1 VASVCIHPGQRSSL
15 TITLSLCA
23 IVSLLAE
30 GVLGG
35 SLGVLGAL
43 GVLNDYALYKSTHS
57 LTRRRAYVL
66 PLFHILTILSDQLS
80 QRLPDERRQNFR
92 VSRTMS
98 VDERPEIS
106 FFSAAKSVR
115 DVVVATNVVGPIP
128 QMEFACDSLD
138 GGSQETWASAHR
150 GKWGQLTPW
159 KNG

>member
-15 TITLSLCA
+15 TIPLSLCA

-43 GVLNDYALYKSTHS
+43 GVLNDYALNKSTHS

-66 PLFHILTILSDQLS
+66 PLFHILTILLDQLS

-106 FFSAAKSVR
+106 FFLSCKVSKGRCRGNQCCGPNPPDGVR
-115 DVVVATNVVGPIP
+115 VR
-128 QMEFACDSLD
+128 FAR
-138 GGSQETWASAHR
+138 WR
-150 GKWGQLTPW
+150 LTR
-159 KNG
+159 NIGVRT

>member
-1 VASVCIHPGQRSSL
+1 MASVCIHPGQRSSL
-15 TITLSLCA
+15 TIPLSLCA

-35 SLGVLGAL
+35 SFGVLGAL

-66 PLFHILTILSDQLS
+66 PLFHILTILSDQ

-128 QMEFACDSLD
+128 
-138 GGSQETWASAHR
+138 
-150 GKWGQLTPW
+150 
-159 KNG
+159 